1 MGEVEVGVSF
11 GCGVGV
17 VDSGSLEGV
26 VVVGLGRFLASS
38 WIVGEGS
45 ELEGVD
51 SGFEGVYVELIGV
64 DSGSA
69 GVDSGFEGVDSGF
82 AGVDSGFIG
91 EGVGPVG
98 VEAGGKLPPLLLLQ
112 RPLRFLR
119 TNLLG
124 GGDIS
129 APEGTSGMA
138 TRAAISLW

>member
-69 GVDSGFEGVDSGF
+69 GVDSGF